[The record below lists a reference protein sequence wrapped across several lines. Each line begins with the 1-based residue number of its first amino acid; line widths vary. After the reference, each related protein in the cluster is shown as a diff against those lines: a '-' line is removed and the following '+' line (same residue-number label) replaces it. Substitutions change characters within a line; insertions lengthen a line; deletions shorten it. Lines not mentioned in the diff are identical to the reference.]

1 MNAFYLSYNCGSTI
15 RLHNCQFVKVY
26 TVSPIK
32 YPSMEYKSD
41 VFGRIAIVKFVIVIL
56 IVGFGVK
63 VISNEFVLI
72 ALYSVSNLFAMSNVL
87 SFVVNIWKLFIGK
100 LAKSMSLE
108 NVIVATILLLS
119 LLRDI
124 EMVAVTQ

>member
-1 MNAFYLSYNCGSTI
+1 MNAFYLPYNCGSTI

-32 YPSMEYKSD
+32 YPSIEYKSD

-87 SFVVNIWKLFIGK
+87 SFVVNTWKLFIGK

>member
-1 MNAFYLSYNCGSTI
+1 
-15 RLHNCQFVKVY
+15 
-26 TVSPIK
+26 
-32 YPSMEYKSD
+32 MEYKSD

-108 NVIVATILLLS
+108 NVIVAI
-119 LLRDI
+119 I
-124 EMVAVTQ
+124 